1 MKKNENKKYFH
12 LIHLL
17 KSRNN
22 NNQHPINIE
31 NEYKNKD
38 DIILN
43 QLSYLSNV
51 SLYFQELDRLQRL
64 NNENLLKQNKK
75 IVIIKKANKK
85 HFDKIKKIGKGS
97 CNKMFLD
104 IIYNNLLIKKKLL
117 SYDKERLK
125 KNKYILKLKDTSNNI
140 KAFSKFKLEK
150 CHIDS
155 INILSNIKANK
166 QFNHSLSFSPTKK
179 HPLILK
185 RKNNFFNSKEFL
197 KTNKNV
203 KTEDKYELKGMLTIN
218 YNYKDKMNNSK
229 RAYSNYKYEN
239 KNKNKRH

>member
-31 NEYKNKD
+31 NEYKTKD

-85 HFDKIKKIGKGS
+85 HFDKT
-97 CNKMFLD
+97 FLD
-104 IIYNNLLIKKKLL
+104 NQP
-117 SYDKERLK
+117 RR
-125 KNKYILKLKDTSNNI
+125 NI
-140 KAFSKFKLEK
+140 
-150 CHIDS
+150 
-155 INILSNIKANK
+155 
-166 QFNHSLSFSPTKK
+166 
-179 HPLILK
+179 
-185 RKNNFFNSKEFL
+185 
-197 KTNKNV
+197 
-203 KTEDKYELKGMLTIN
+203 
-218 YNYKDKMNNSK
+218 
-229 RAYSNYKYEN
+229 
-239 KNKNKRH
+239 

>member
-1 MKKNENKKYFH
+1 MKKNAKKKSFH

-17 KSRNN
+17 ESKNN
-22 NNQHPINIE
+22 NIQKPINIE

-64 NNENLLKQNKK
+64 NNENLLKQNEK
-75 IVIIKKANKK
+75 IVIKKKVNKEHFDTIKKRA
-85 HFDKIKKIGKGS
+85 KGS

-155 INILSNIKANK
+155 LNILSNKNANK
-166 QFNHSLSFSPTKK
+166 QFNHSLSFSSNKK
-179 HPLILK
+179 HSLILK
-185 RKNNFFNSKEFL
+185 RKNNLFKSKEFL
-197 KTNKNV
+197 KTNKNM
-203 KTEDKYELKGMLTIN
+203 KTEDKYEFKGMLTIN

-239 KNKNKRH
+239 KFKRH